1 MRATVFAALLA
12 VVLAGCSSARTTVT
26 NSDDPR
32 LVVAQFLAAREAR
45 NLEDMMDCFA
55 EQPELHSSLGVG
67 WTGREAVRT
76 IIAYRLNDAFI
87 VGDLRV
93 RGNRVAWAEHVT
105 RAPDGTR
112 QITGTAAGPSVYD
125 QEVEAVVVGGRIV
138 SLITYLGGARP
149 ALDTVAADVG
159 SPPGD
164 LLVPLTVLVLVAASV
179 LVWPSADRVRPPV
192 SRTGHLMSGLQEYVA
207 RRG

>member
-12 VVLAGCSSARTTVT
+12 AMLAGCSSGRTTVGT
-26 NSDDPR
+26 DDAR

-45 NLEDMMDCFA
+45 NLEAMMDCFA

-76 IIAYRLNDAFI
+76 IIAYRLNDAYV
-87 VGDLRV
+87 VGDLHV

-112 QITGTAAGPSVYD
+112 QITGAASGPAVYD

-149 ALDTVAADVG
+149 AIDTVAADVV

-164 LLVPLTVLVLVAASV
+164 LLVPLSVLVLVATSV
-179 LVWPSADRVRPPV
+179 LVWPSADRIRPAVPK
-192 SRTGHLMSGLQEYVA
+192 TGHLMSGLQEYVA